1 MHTYILIKKNMHGV
15 VNDNNN
21 PYRNMVIDAMR
32 MHQGHASQRPIV
44 DKEPHADAT
53 RFLIF

>member
-1 MHTYILIKKNMHGV
+1 MHGV
-15 VNDNNN
+15 VDDNNN